1 MVAEMRAPLVCCLGA
16 TALVGC
22 GSITSAPTAPSGL
35 VEPGTLPTAPSGLL
49 EPGTL
54 VFSGAVNG
62 ATKPEKL
69 TCERAGN
76 GNYRYFAV
84 LMEGSVEGK
93 PYFLRLNAYPYHG
106 ADTYPSIYH
115 QPELLANHGT
125 AATPDPLTE
134 AAPTGYPSMGFL
146 NFLPKSGSSF
156 STENRD
162 GASSLTVKADEQS
175 GSFVA
180 RLVAAGAPTLN
191 VVGAFVCGPSFIP

>member
-22 GSITSAPTAPSGL
+22 GSITSATTAPSGL
-35 VEPGTLPTAPSGLL
+35 VEPGTM
-49 EPGTL
+49 
-54 VFSGAVNG
+54 VFSGAVSG
-62 ATKPEKL
+62 ASKPEKL

-84 LMEGSVEGK
+84 LMEGTVNGK

-106 ADTYPSIYH
+106 ADTYRSIYH
-115 QPELLANHGT
+115 QPEVLADQGT
-125 AATPDPLTE
+125 TATPDPLMD
-134 AAPTGYPSMGFL
+134 AAPNGYPSMGFL

-162 GASSLTVKADEQS
+162 GASSLTVNPDEQS
-175 GSFVA
+175 GVFGA
-180 RLVAAGAPTLN
+180 RLVQAGVPALN